1 MEARATCN
9 AIRSFA
15 HRPIRLVIVRA
26 NGPFF
31 YSVAAAALLESNVA
45 ANAERMGRFFAGDG
59 ELCAWIHGEWRPRK
73 ADRAEQLRWYVE
85 AIWPEFDWP
94 AAWEHYRALSEV
106 DGGAGPR
113 QPTAAHEALARCMVA
128 AQAAVFYR
136 TLTRWADDARLRDM
150 ARTMAREEAASLP
163 RFRAAFEQR
172 ARARGLNFVGAWRT
186 VPGARLS
193 RVRRPYARGNRA
205 SRRSWGAGARAIP
218 AVEEIPS
225 GQRRKSSERC
235 ADLVQ
240 AGAARGGMT
249 RARSRA
255 DDLSSLLKIDSS
267 PRRRPGSSKHAAR
280 KSMPYWMPAF
290 SGMTKS
296 WLLPQIS
303 TNC

>member
-15 HRPIRLVIVRA
+15 HRPIQLVIVRA

-45 ANAERMGRFFAGDG
+45 ANAERMGRFFAVDG

-73 ADRAEQLRWYVE
+73 ADRAEQLRRYVE

-113 QPTAAHEALARCMVA
+113 QPTAAHEPLARCMAA

-172 ARARGLNFVGAWRT
+172 ARAHGLNFVGAWRT
-186 VPGARLS
+186 APACARTARDTHLPLAFDALQLQWGSGA
-193 RVRRPYARGNRA
+193 PF
-205 SRRSWGAGARAIP
+205 P
-218 AVEEIPS
+218 ALDYHEF
-225 GQRRKSSERC
+225 
-235 ADLVQ
+235 
-240 AGAARGGMT
+240 AARM
-249 RARSRA
+249 RAVIERRG
-255 DDLSSLLKIDSS
+255 DLGAPERVLFRPWKKS
-267 PRRRPGSSKHAAR
+267 PRVNVENPPSAAPTWFKPVLR
-280 KSMPYWMPAF
+280 AAA
-290 SGMTKS
+290 
-296 WLLPQIS
+296 
-303 TNC
+303 